1 MFSVSGAGRLVDWTL
16 LREDPMPMEVRVGRT
31 GLRSSIRTES
41 EEKNNDKGKKKKGGQ
56 KRVLEFAAQ
65 IVEGTRVWPPAS
77 P

>member
-1 MFSVSGAGRLVDWTL
+1 MPIEVEWAGQDSGAVS
-16 LREDPMPMEVRVGRT
+16 VRGQ
-31 GLRSSIRTES
+31 
-41 EEKNNDKGKKKKGGQ
+41 KKKQRQRKKKRRKRGGQ